1 MSSYVW
7 QRKCP
12 WLLYKGWT
20 GTVQLLFLLLGSKYA
35 FLKLLVANQRGLEF
49 HSLWLVTELIS
60 VQCIYVTFLV
70 GYSLLLSIDVPIIHP
85 VTQDKGLVWGNEAL
99 ESLQFSLLISPITSS
114 NSPSGL
120 DRIFQFWHTIGLI
133 HFQNFFYIDKKIAS
147 FEQLYVKYTLSKS
160 NFLHNCSSLIFYK
173 TSTQTFQVP

>member
-1 MSSYVW
+1 MSSYMW

-20 GTVQLLFLLLGSKYA
+20 GTVQVLFLLQGSKYT

-60 VQCIYVTFLV
+60 VQCNYVTFLV
-70 GYSLLLSIDVPIIHP
+70 GYSLLLSIDVPMIHP
-85 VTQDKGLVWGNEAL
+85 VTQDKGLVWGNETL
-99 ESLQFSLLISPITSS
+99 ESLQFSLLMPLITSS

-120 DRIFQFWHTIGLI
+120 DRIFPFEHTLGLI
-133 HFQNFFYIDKKIAS
+133 HFQNIFYTDKK
-147 FEQLYVKYTLSKS
+147 
-160 NFLHNCSSLIFYK
+160 
-173 TSTQTFQVP
+173 